1 MCVCW
6 GGGGGGSDKGRGDEA
21 APVGAEEDD
30 ALPAPSPRREPAL
43 RGVSS
48 SARCPHPGSQLPS
61 AHRGE
66 YFGSRPSHLR

>member
-1 MCVCW
+1 MCVW
-6 GGGGGGSDKGRGDEA
+6 GGGGSDEGRGDEA

-30 ALPAPSPRREPAL
+30 ALPAPPPRREPAL

-48 SARCPHPGSQLPS
+48 SARCPHLGSQLPS